1 MAVTVTHPFVS
12 AIPDGADT
20 TLVRPSNWN
29 ATHSISGILDVANG
43 GTGTATPAIVA
54 GTNVTVTGTWPNQT
68 IASTG
73 GSGGSSL
80 PKALLDTWLIGA
92 F

>member
-12 AIPDGADT
+12 AILDGADA

-29 ATHSISGILDVANG
+29 ATHSISGTLDVANG
-43 GTGTATPAIVA
+43 GTGTATPSIVA

-73 GSGGSSL
+73 GGGSSL
-80 PKALLDTWLIGA
+80 PQALLNTWLIGA